1 MKIQNIVFVC
11 NYAADYAGNFIEG
24 LKQLHRMLKSRGI
37 TCNYLLPIDAENK
50 EWVKDLEKEVKV
62 VFCDFSPRTL
72 FSTLKKTLKHN
83 TLIHT
88 HFIGARETFAVRKAG
103 KHFNSV
109 IIYNMHNRYGEN
121 DNCIRKIIK
130 RIIYHN
136 VFFIGV
142 SKAVYDDLC
151 CVFDKKKCYCVP
163 NAISLDRLSNANY
176 FRNDSNII
184 KLLILGT
191 HFIRKGTDLAIEAVS
206 NIQSTKKIELE
217 IIAHDIEQTQ
227 NRIKKILGFIP
238 DNISVH
244 LPVENIKEV
253 YEKTD
258 IFLAPARSEAF
269 GYAVVEALYCGCEVI
284 ASDIPGQNTMKD
296 IVGIRWIQ
304 SENVEELQQ
313 AIIEEIN
320 SKYDISKKEKQRAYI
335 EENYSLSAW
344 CRKILKVYEM
354 VCSSQ
359 I

>member
-1 MKIQNIVFVC
+1 MKQC
-11 NYAADYAGNFIEG
+11 
-24 LKQLHRMLKSRGI
+24 
-37 TCNYLLPIDAENK
+37 
-50 EWVKDLEKEVKV
+50 
-62 VFCDFSPRTL
+62 
-72 FSTLKKTLKHN
+72 
-83 TLIHT
+83 
-88 HFIGARETFAVRKAG
+88 
-103 KHFNSV
+103 
-109 IIYNMHNRYGEN
+109 
-121 DNCIRKIIK
+121 
-130 RIIYHN
+130 
-136 VFFIGV
+136 
-142 SKAVYDDLC
+142 
-151 CVFDKKKCYCVP
+151 
-163 NAISLDRLSNANY
+163 
-176 FRNDSNII
+176 
-184 KLLILGT
+184 
-191 HFIRKGTDLAIEAVS
+191 
-206 NIQSTKKIELE
+206 TKKIELE

-304 SENVEELQQ
+304 SENVEELQK